1 MIFLQIGSN
10 IGNRYSNLLRC
21 LENIEL
27 SIGKIIK
34 KSKIYVSEC
43 WGVEN
48 QRDYLNMVVAI
59 KAIQKPTE
67 VLKNILIIENDMGR
81 VRKKKWDSRI
91 IDIDI
96 IFYENLSINQNGL
109 VIPHPRMQS
118 RHFVLIPMCDL
129 NPDFIHPI
137 LGLKT
142 SKLLDELEIRNDI
155 VDINFSLED

>member
-96 IFYENLSINQNGL
+96 LFFDKKIINLNELI
-109 VIPHPRMQS
+109 IPHKYLHRRM
-118 RHFVLIPMCDL
+118 FVLRPMADIA
-129 NPDFIHPI
+129 PFFIHP
-137 LGLKT
+137 
-142 SKLLDELEIRNDI
+142 KLNKNIKQLIKECTDHNKVFEYEI
-155 VDINFSLED
+155 

>member
-96 IFYENLSINQNGL
+96 LFFDKKIINLNELI
-109 VIPHPRMQS
+109 IPHKYLHQRM
-118 RHFVLIPMCDL
+118 FVLRPMADIA
-129 NPDFIHPI
+129 PFFIHP
-137 LGLKT
+137 
-142 SKLLDELEIRNDI
+142 KLNKNIKQLIKECTDHNKVFEYEI
-155 VDINFSLED
+155 

>member
-1 MIFLQIGSN
+1 DDLRKLMDDMLETMYSAPGIGLAAVQIGILKRLIVIDITKDDQKKNPIFLIN
-10 IGNRYSNLLRC
+10 P
-21 LENIEL
+21 
-27 SIGKIIK
+27 KIIK

-96 IFYENLSINQNGL
+96 LFFDKKIIN
-109 VIPHPRMQS
+109 
-118 RHFVLIPMCDL
+118 
-129 NPDFIHPI
+129 
-137 LGLKT
+137 
-142 SKLLDELEIRNDI
+142 EIKKFCK
-155 VDINFSLED
+155 INFKPAPK

>member
-10 IGNRYSNLLRC
+10 IGDRHSNLLKC
-21 LENIEL
+21 LKNIEV

-34 KSKIYVSEC
+34 QSKIYVSEC

-59 KAIQKPTE
+59 KTRYNPSE
-67 VLKNILIIENDMGR
+67 VLKIVLSIENDLGR

-96 IFYENLSINQNGL
+96 LFFDKQIIKSKELI
-109 VIPHPRMQS
+109 IPHKHLHQRL
-118 RHFVLIPMCDL
+118 FVLKPFADIAPF
-129 NPDFIHPI
+129 FIHPE
-137 LGLKT
+137 LKRNI
-142 SKLLDELEIRNDI
+142 KQLIKECKDQNKVFEYEL
-155 VDINFSLED
+155 